1 MRKFYLDREWQKEP
15 SDMSVLF
22 YDPEFERQRVTLSED
37 TLLYCIRVGM
47 LWSLVE

>member
-15 SDMSVLF
+15 SGMSVLF
-22 YDPEFERQRVTLSED
+22 YDPEFERQRVSLSED